1 MKRFLCWIILIFS
14 LNFSNSQMHEFGLF
28 VGGSNFIGDIGGTE
42 FIKPSSTSI
51 GLLYKWN
58 ITTRYSLRTSF
69 KSSRLEGS
77 DTKSKDINRFSRG
90 LSFKNNIQEFSA
102 GIEFNFFDFNLHDE
116 QMYYSPY
123 IYTGINYFKYS
134 LLKMNFSSKI
144 AEKYDE
150 ELNFALPII
159 LGLKT
164 NISSD
169 FVIGIEFGFRY
180 TFTDNIDSSNPIKE
194 FSDNKDL
201 KFGELSNKD
210 WYTFSGITF
219 SYTFGRMPC
228 YCKEK

>member
-1 MKRFLCWIILIFS
+1 
-14 LNFSNSQMHEFGLF
+14 MHEFGLF
-28 VGGSNFIGDIGGTE
+28 VGGSNFIGDIGSTE
-42 FIKPSSTSI
+42 FIKPSSSSI

-58 ITTRYSLRTSF
+58 VTTRYSLRASF
-69 KSSRLEGS
+69 MSSKLVAS
-77 DTKSKDINRFSRG
+77 DNRSKDINRVSRDFN
-90 LSFKNNIQEFSA
+90 FKNNIQEFST

-150 ELNFALPII
+150 EWNFALPII
-159 LGLKT
+159 LGIKT
-164 NISSD
+164 NFSPD
-169 FVIGIEFGFRY
+169 FVVGIEFGFRY
-180 TFTDNIDSSNPIKE
+180 TLTDNIDSSNPIKE
-194 FSDNKDL
+194 YSESKDL
-201 KFGELSNKD
+201 EFGNLSNKD

>member
-1 MKRFLCWIILIFS
+1 MKRFLSWIMLIFS

-28 VGGSNFIGDIGGTE
+28 VGGSNFIGDIGSTE
-42 FIKPSSTSI
+42 FIKPSSSSI

-58 ITTRYSLRTSF
+58 VTTRYSLRASF
-69 KSSRLEGS
+69 MSSKLVAS
-77 DTKSKDINRFSRG
+77 DNRSKDINRVSRDFN
-90 LSFKNNIQEFSA
+90 FKNNIQEFST

-150 ELNFALPII
+150 EWNFALPII
-159 LGLKT
+159 LGIKT
-164 NISSD
+164 NFSPD
-169 FVIGIEFGFRY
+169 FVVGIEFGFRY
-180 TFTDNIDSSNPIKE
+180 TLTDNIDSSNPIKE
-194 FSDNKDL
+194 YSESKDL
-201 KFGELSNKD
+201 KFGNLSNKD

>member
-1 MKRFLCWIILIFS
+1 
-14 LNFSNSQMHEFGLF
+14 MHEFGLF
-28 VGGSNFIGDIGGTE
+28 VGGSNFIGDIGSTE
-42 FIKPSSTSI
+42 FIKPSSSSI

-58 ITTRYSLRTSF
+58 VTTRYSLRASF
-69 KSSRLEGS
+69 MSSKLVAS
-77 DTKSKDINRFSRG
+77 DNRSKDINRVSRDFN
-90 LSFKNNIQEFSA
+90 FKNNIQEFST

-150 ELNFALPII
+150 EWNFALPII
-159 LGLKT
+159 LGIKT
-164 NISSD
+164 NFSPD
-169 FVIGIEFGFRY
+169 FVVGIEFGFRY
-180 TFTDNIDSSNPIKE
+180 TLTDNIDSSNPIKE
-194 FSDNKDL
+194 YSESKDL
-201 KFGELSNKD
+201 KFGNLSNKD

>member
-1 MKRFLCWIILIFS
+1 MKRFLSWIMLIFS

-28 VGGSNFIGDIGGTE
+28 VGGSNFIGDIGSTE
-42 FIKPSSTSI
+42 FIKPSSSSI

-58 ITTRYSLRTSF
+58 VTTRYSLRASF
-69 KSSRLEGS
+69 MSSKLVAS
-77 DTKSKDINRFSRG
+77 DNRSKDINRVSRDFN
-90 LSFKNNIQEFSA
+90 FKNNIQEFST

-150 ELNFALPII
+150 EWNFALPII
-159 LGLKT
+159 LGIKT
-164 NISSD
+164 NFSPD
-169 FVIGIEFGFRY
+169 FVVGIEFGFRY
-180 TFTDNIDSSNPIKE
+180 TLTDNIDSSNPIKE
-194 FSDNKDL
+194 YSESKDL
-201 KFGELSNKD
+201 EFGNLSNKD

>member
-1 MKRFLCWIILIFS
+1 
-14 LNFSNSQMHEFGLF
+14 MHEFGLF
-28 VGGSNFIGDIGGTE
+28 VGGSNFIGDIGSTE
-42 FIKPSSTSI
+42 FIKPSSSSI

-58 ITTRYSLRTSF
+58 VTTRYSLRASF
-69 KSSRLEGS
+69 MSSKLIVS
-77 DTKSKDINRFSRG
+77 DNRSKDINRVSRDFN
-90 LSFKNNIQEFSA
+90 FKNNIQEFST

-150 ELNFALPII
+150 EWNFALPII
-159 LGLKT
+159 LGIKT
-164 NISSD
+164 NFSPD
-169 FVIGIEFGFRY
+169 FVVGIEFGFRY
-180 TFTDNIDSSNPIKE
+180 TLTDNIDSSNPIKE
-194 FSDNKDL
+194 YSESKDL
-201 KFGELSNKD
+201 KFGNLSNKD

>member
-1 MKRFLCWIILIFS
+1 MLIFS

-28 VGGSNFIGDIGGTE
+28 VGGSNFIGDIGSTE
-42 FIKPSSTSI
+42 FIKPSSSSI

-58 ITTRYSLRTSF
+58 VTTRYSLRASF
-69 KSSRLEGS
+69 MSSKLVAS
-77 DTKSKDINRFSRG
+77 DNRSKDINRVSRDFN
-90 LSFKNNIQEFSA
+90 FKNNIQEFST

-150 ELNFALPII
+150 EWNFALPII
-159 LGLKT
+159 LGIKT
-164 NISSD
+164 NFSPD
-169 FVIGIEFGFRY
+169 FVVGIEFGFRY
-180 TFTDNIDSSNPIKE
+180 TLTDNIDSSNPIKE
-194 FSDNKDL
+194 YSESKDL
-201 KFGELSNKD
+201 EFGNLSNKD